1 MIYAFLY
8 LLIGVIIF
16 ILQYW
21 GLCYN
26 YSKRDRYYKNDYSFS
41 EFMEEWYGP
50 IVFISIFWLP
60 LIMLT
65 PLWMLGLGCYF
76 LMKQV
81 KKYYNIN

>member
-21 GLCYN
+21 VLCYN
-26 YSKRDRYYKNDYSFS
+26 YSKRDRHYKNNYSFS
-41 EFMEEWYGP
+41 EHTEEWYGP
-50 IVFISIFWLP
+50 IMFISIFWLP

-65 PLWMLGLGCYF
+65 PIWILVVGCYF
-76 LMKQV
+76 LTKQI

>member
-1 MIYAFLY
+1 MIYVFLY

-16 ILQYW
+16 TLQYW
-21 GLCYN
+21 GLCHN

-65 PLWMLGLGCYF
+65 PLWLLVLGTYF
-76 LMKQV
+76 ILKNIR
-81 KKYYNIN
+81 KYYNID